1 MKWDELYISE
11 EYESDYWSLLAFFEV
26 FIFCF
31 SSTFYILHTSFMS
44 PCMRLFYISEW
55 FHNSACRKV
64 SGYILWRFSIWKV
77 SLPHYSDAILHLISS
92 IFYYFFWIWSIMM
105 IQNIYLWCRFPY
117 FLPCLFISVYAMI
130 ITVACC
136 WLPVRFW
143 SRCLVPWSF
152 LFSLSDA
159 SYFP

>member
-11 EYESDYWSLLAFFEV
+11 EYESDYWSLHAFFEV

-44 PCMRLFYISEW
+44 PCMRLVYISEW

-77 SLPHYSDAILHLISS
+77 SLPPYYSDAILHLISS
-92 IFYYFFWIWSIMM
+92 IFYYFFWNLEYYDDPKHLSVMQISILLALPVY
-105 IQNIYLWCRFPY
+105 ISLCNDYNRCLLLASGT
-117 FLPCLFISVYAMI
+117 FLKQMFGSLVISV
-130 ITVACC
+130 
-136 WLPVRFW
+136 
-143 SRCLVPWSF
+143 
-152 LFSLSDA
+152 
-159 SYFP
+159 